1 MMLEKYEEDKLA
13 TVVTI
18 AWVIWTNRNE
28 VRHGGTK
35 KTGEALVKW
44 STQYLAEYRSA
55 NSSPEPIQRSQIVR
69 WSPPPPARYKMN
81 LDGAVFKA
89 QKSVGIGVLIHD
101 EQGRVVVALSQ
112 KLNAPLGAL
121 EEEAKAVEVALQF
134 ARDVGI
140 SDFIMEVD
148 SLIVYNA
155 LCGHSSPPSSV
166 ATIISGAIRFCG
178 LFHRV
183 EFSHIRRQ
191 GNKPAHILAK
201 HAKGIVD
208 YVAWLEETPF
218 FLMQTLNHDVSI
230 PF

>member
-1 MMLEKYEEDKLA
+1 MMIEECEEDKLA

-18 AWVIWTNRNE
+18 AWAIWTNRNE
-28 VRHGGTK
+28 VRHGWTK
-35 KTGEALVKW
+35 KPGEALVKW
-44 STQYLAEYRSA
+44 STQYLAEYNCA
-55 NSSPEPIQRSQIVR
+55 NSSSVQIQRSQIVR

-89 QKSVGIGVLIHD
+89 QKVVGIGVLIRD
-101 EQGRVVVALSQ
+101 AQGRVVVALSQ

-121 EEEAKAVEVALQF
+121 EVEAKAVEVALQF

-140 SDFIMEVD
+140 SNFIMEGD

-155 LCGHSSPPSSV
+155 LCGHSFPPSLV
-166 ATIISGAIRFCG
+166 ATIISGAIGFCG

-183 EFSHIRRQ
+183 EFSHICRQ

-201 HAKGIVD
+201 HAKGIDD
-208 YVAWLEETPF
+208 YVAWLEETPC
-218 FLMQTLNHDVSI
+218 FLMQH
-230 PF
+230 F